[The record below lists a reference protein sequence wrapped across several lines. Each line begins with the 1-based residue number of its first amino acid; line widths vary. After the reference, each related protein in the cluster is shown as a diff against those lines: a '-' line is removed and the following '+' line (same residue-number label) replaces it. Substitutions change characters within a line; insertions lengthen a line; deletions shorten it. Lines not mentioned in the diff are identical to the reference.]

1 MIIYLAM
8 IENDSDKSKF
18 ERLYNTYKQIM
29 FYKAKE
35 VLRDNHLAEDAVH
48 QAFINIIKNLD
59 KIDENNCHKTKA
71 FIVIVTE
78 NSAIDMYR
86 KLKKEKNI
94 PIDDVEYEIKDMTYS
109 AEDIFEENNESTII
123 KAITSLPVNYSL
135 VIRLKYSHGYS
146 DKEVSQILDI
156 TEDNVRKRISRG
168 KKKLEEIFERLEGES
183 YE

>member
-18 ERLYNTYKQIM
+18 ERLYITYKQIM
-29 FYKAKE
+29 FYRAKE
-35 VLRDNHLAEDAVH
+35 ILRDSHLAEDAVH

-71 FIVIVTE
+71 FIVIVIE

-94 PIDDVEYEIKDMTYS
+94 SIDDIGYEIKDMTYS

-123 KAITSLPVNYSL
+123 KAIASLPLSYSL

-146 DKEVSQILDI
+146 NNEIAQILNI
-156 TEDNVRKRISRG
+156 NEDNVRKRLSRG
-168 KKKLEEIFERLEGES
+168 KKKLAKILERLEIES